1 MIHTGRLSKLIIL
14 IFCSTFILTACKQKS
29 KKDLIIGN
37 WRLLKERINEPTDS
51 VTMDPSD
58 PFDIPDRGTAYTF
71 INDSLVDSRTEYYKI
86 IRPKGRRREFQFI
99 GTQTKYKIINDT
111 LKIYDLTYSIW
122 DDGRKI
128 AKLTSDSLILVGVDG
143 QRQVFLKHEY
153 NIDSNPEFDQI
164 SLSTSGCYG
173 SCPIINIIIDSN
185 GYVLFYGEMYVSKI
199 GFYEGQISK
208 DKFNAIEKEFRKAK
222 ILDLKKE
229 YSASWTD
236 DETITTTFL
245 KQGEIK
251 KSIEDYGRTGPD
263 ELVWAYTSLRY
274 LFQDIALEKI
284 DSTKIPPYLNL
295 HFFRF
300 EKGDQILSLTQ
311 SESFLLWN
319 YLRKGSLVQENFDGK
334 YKMNFTRN
342 YTWAPSYDELDNAYN
357 EQSENKVK
365 NIVTDGRY
373 YTFILHGQQP
383 LTIDIGFDFLTQ
395 NKKLNFRKKKE
406 YE

>member
-1 MIHTGRLSKLIIL
+1 MIHPRRLSKLTFL
-14 IFCSTFILTACKQKS
+14 IFFSVALLTACKQKS
-29 KKDLIIGN
+29 SKDLIIGN
-37 WRLLKERINEPTDS
+37 WRLLKERISEPTDS
-51 VTMDPSD
+51 VTFDSFD
-58 PFDIPDRGTAYTF
+58 PFDIPDRGTEYTF
-71 INDSLVDSRTEYYKI
+71 INDSLIDTKIEYYKI
-86 IRPKGRRREFQFI
+86 IRPKGKRREFQFV
-99 GTQTKYKIINDT
+99 GTQTKYKITNDT
-111 LKIYDLTYSIW
+111 LKIYDLTDSIW
-122 DDGRKI
+122 GDGRKI
-128 AKLTSDSLILVGVDG
+128 AKLTSDSLILIDAEG
-143 QRQVFLKHEY
+143 QRQVFLRHEY
-153 NIDSNPEFDQI
+153 HINSEPLFDQI
-164 SLSTSGCYG
+164 SLSTSGCFG
-173 SCPIINIIIDSN
+173 SCPIINIIIDST
-185 GYVLFYGEMYVSKI
+185 GHVLFYGEMYVSKI
-199 GFYEGQISK
+199 GFYEGKISK
-208 DKFNAIEKEFRKAK
+208 DKFKAIEKEFRKAK

-236 DETITTTFL
+236 DETISTTFL

-263 ELVWAYTSLRY
+263 ELVWAYPSLRY
-274 LFQDIALEKI
+274 LFQDIALEKL

-300 EKGDQILSLTQ
+300 EKRDQVLSLTQ

-319 YLRKGSLVQENFDGK
+319 YLRKGSLVQANFDGK
-334 YKMNFTRN
+334 YNMAFTRN

-357 EQSENKVK
+357 EQAENKIK